1 MWGRGVGSGLSG
13 DKDPLMAEERTQR
26 HLAAILAADVVGYVR
41 LMEANESDT
50 FAQLRAHRK
59 ELFEP
64 EIKKHSGRIFKLTG
78 DGLLAEFG
86 SVVDAVECAVVLQRG
101 MAARNENAAGDRR
114 IDTRIGVT
122 LGDVILDGEDCY
134 GEGVNIAARLEQ
146 LAPPGGICVSQT
158 VVDHLGNKLPLALTD
173 LGDHQ
178 VKNLAK
184 PVHAW
189 QVQLDGSPA
198 HRGRRTK
205 AARSWP
211 WLVAASVA
219 VAAIAAG
226 MVWNLYPRDGAVP
239 TDTTQRSLS
248 LAAAPSVAVL
258 PFTNVSGDP
267 ALDYFADGVT
277 ETLTAGLSRSPAI
290 RVIARTSAAAYKGKA
305 VDVRQIGR
313 ELGAQFIL
321 EGSVQK
327 GADKVRIVAQLIDT
341 ATGGHVWSDRY
352 DGEASDALALQDE
365 VAEKVIGSVGGNH
378 GLIRKQE
385 YEQAWGKDQ
394 ASLDEYDYFLRGQQL
409 FTRFTK
415 EDTLRALAVWQEGL
429 DRNQGSG
436 LLRILVGWAHFQ
448 LVYGGWSEEPGADLQ
463 RAFELVEQ
471 GLATRP
477 LPPIGKYNGHML
489 RAWLQIY
496 HKKDWDQ
503 AWHERDIVLALNPND
518 PSTIVSMAE
527 LAIQSGRPDEAI
539 ASLSREGVSW
549 DTSYLFSSPHVR
561 FGMAYFMKG
570 EYQTALEHLQRE
582 PNLDPLYTLAFLA
595 ATYAELGQ
603 LEEARATVQKI
614 LAGNADAT
622 LALMRSVWPFR
633 QEADSERFISAL
645 RKAGVPE
652 G

>member
-1 MWGRGVGSGLSG
+1 M
-13 DKDPLMAEERTQR
+13 MAEERMQR
-26 HLAAILAADVVGYVR
+26 HLAAILAADVVAYTR
-41 LMEANESDT
+41 LMEADESDT
-50 FAQLRAHRK
+50 FARFRAHRN

-64 EIKKHSGRIFKLTG
+64 EIKKHNGRIFKLTG
-78 DGLLAEFG
+78 DGMLAEFG

-101 MAARNENAAGDRR
+101 MVARNEGVPSDRR
-114 IDTRIGVT
+114 IEMRIGVT

-134 GEGVNIAARLEQ
+134 GEGVNIAARLQQ
-146 LAPPGGICVSQT
+146 LSPQGGICVSQT
-158 VVDHLGNKLPLALTD
+158 VVDHLGNKLPLDFTD
-173 LGDHQ
+173 LGAHQ

-189 QVQLDGSPA
+189 QVRLDGSPL
-198 HRGRRTK
+198 HRGRPTNT
-205 AARSWP
+205 ARKRS
-211 WLVAASVA
+211 WLVAASIA
-219 VAAIAAG
+219 VAALAAG
-226 MVWNLYPRDGAVP
+226 MIWVLYPRDIAVL
-239 TDTTQRSLS
+239 THTTQPPLS
-248 LAAAPSVAVL
+248 QVAAQSVAVL

-341 ATGGHVWSDRY
+341 ATGDHVWSDRY
-352 DGEASDALALQDE
+352 DGEAADALALQDE
-365 VAEKVIGSVGGNH
+365 VAEMVIGSVGGNH

-394 ASLDEYDYFLRGQQL
+394 ANLDEYDYFLRGQQL
-409 FTRFTK
+409 FSRFTK

-429 DRNQGSG
+429 ARNQGSG
-436 LLRILVGWAHFQ
+436 LLRIVVGWAHFQ
-448 LVYGGWSEEPGADLQ
+448 LFYGGWSEAPDADLQ

-477 LPPIGKYNGHML
+477 LPPIGKYNGHLL
-489 RAWLQIY
+489 RAWLQVY

-518 PSTIVSMAE
+518 ASTIVSMAE
-527 LAIQSGRPDEAI
+527 LAIQSGQPDEAI
-539 ASLSREGVSW
+539 ASLSREGISW
-549 DTSYLFSSPHVR
+549 DTSYIFSSPHVH

-603 LEEARATVQKI
+603 LEEARATARKI
-614 LAGNADAT
+614 LAGNANAT
-622 LALMRSVWPFR
+622 LALMRAVWPFR
-633 QEADSERFISAL
+633 READSERLIGAL
-645 RKAGVPE
+645 RKAGLPE